1 MEAWVQN
8 YTAMGG
14 SLYLTAAMAHRLRLA
29 YHTPS
34 LCIAVDDD
42 FLWHIGQ
49 NSW

>member
-14 SLYLTAAMAHRLRLA
+14 TAAMAHLLRLA

-42 FLWHIGQ
+42 FL
-49 NSW
+49 S

>member
-14 SLYLTAAMAHRLRLA
+14 SLYLTATMAHLLRLA

-34 LCIAVDDD
+34 LCIALDDD
-42 FLWHIGQ
+42 FL
-49 NSW
+49 S